1 MCSFDPRKRDLRAS
15 INRHQ
20 LSQKRDVAGWFRS
33 RDPAREGKMISSNLR
48 GPPALASQTRPVRF
62 FSNRNSVT

>member
-20 LSQKRDVAGWFRS
+20 LSQKRDAAGMS
-33 RDPAREGKMISSNLR
+33 KPRDPAREGKMISSNLR
-48 GPPALASQTRPVRF
+48 GTPALLRRRIPAF
-62 FSNRNSVT
+62 